1 MTYLHRFTACIMAL
15 LITLA
20 LIHYS
25 NLDLKFQSLFFENQT
40 KLWLVARDNMVL
52 KFFFYKLPKYII
64 VSYGIIIILWAV
76 KLSYCRENIELQKK
90 LLFLILILIL
100 TPLTVAILK
109 HYSPIYCPNF
119 VKEFG
124 GDRLYI
130 SPFDMFNEAIFF
142 NHTGKCFP
150 AGHASGGF
158 ALLSLYFV
166 MPNRALKIS
175 ALVFSLSLGWI
186 MGLYQI
192 AKGTHYLSDTLVTLA
207 IAYLLCISLQQLLLE
222 RKINCNII
230 CHKSQQINAASE

>member
-1 MTYLHRFTACIMAL
+1 MAYLHRFITCIIAL
-15 LITLA
+15 LIILA
-20 LIHYS
+20 AIHYS

-40 KLWLVARDNMVL
+40 KLWLVSRDNMVL
-52 KFFFYKLPKYII
+52 KFFFYRLPKYLIA
-64 VSYGIIIILWAV
+64 SYGIILIFWTV
-76 KLSYCRENIELQKK
+76 KLSYYKENIELQKK

-100 TPLTVAILK
+100 TPLTVAIFK

-119 VKEFG
+119 VAEFG
-124 GDRLYI
+124 GEKLYI

-142 NHTGKCFP
+142 NNTGKCFP

-166 MPNRALKIS
+166 MPSRILKIT

-207 IAYLLCISLQQLLLE
+207 ISYLLCISLQQILLE
-222 RKINCNII
+222 KE
-230 CHKSQQINAASE
+230 SL

>member
-1 MTYLHRFTACIMAL
+1 MTYLYRSILCIIAL

-20 LIHYS
+20 IIHYS
-25 NLDLKFQSLFFENQT
+25 NLDLKFQSLFFSSET

-52 KFFFYKLPKYII
+52 KFIFYKLPKYLIA
-64 VSYGIIIILWAV
+64 SYGVILILWLT
-76 KLSYCRENIELQKK
+76 KLRLCSENVELQKK

-100 TPLTVAILK
+100 TPLTVAIFK

-119 VKEFG
+119 VEEFG
-124 GDRLYI
+124 GDKLYI

-158 ALLSLYFV
+158 ALISLYFV
-166 MPNRALKIS
+166 MPRRDLKIGF
-175 ALVFSLSLGWI
+175 LLFGLILGSI

-192 AKGTHYLSDTLVTLA
+192 AKGTHYLSDTIVTLG
-207 IAYLLCISLQQLLLE
+207 IAYLISISLAQILL
-222 RKINCNII
+222 KKNNTGSGI
-230 CHKSQQINAASE
+230 